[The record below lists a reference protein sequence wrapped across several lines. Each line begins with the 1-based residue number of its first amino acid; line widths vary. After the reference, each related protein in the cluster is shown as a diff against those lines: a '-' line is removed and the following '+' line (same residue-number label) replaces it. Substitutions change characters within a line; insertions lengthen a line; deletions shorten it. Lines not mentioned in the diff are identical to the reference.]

1 MEYYYIYLLGY
12 LICYVI
18 LKELRNLEN
27 SNEWSDVKLT
37 FILSLTSLV
46 GVLVFVVVGV
56 GLCPRVIFAKNS
68 ISRVCACDPR
78 VGIVHRLDR
87 ETSGVILVAKT
98 EEAFAFYQ
106 EQFKGREVK
115 KIYQGIVWGSMKEDI
130 GTINRPLGRSTKDFR
145 MRVVGSQARGTL
157 REAITKY
164 RVLER
169 ANGFSFVEFYLLTG
183 RTHQIRAHMRSA
195 GYPLVSDSL
204 YGMADKGEAL
214 GIQRVALH
222 ALSLHFT
229 LLSGKEIDVKA
240 PYPLDFVQ
248 ALESMRKGNL

>member
-1 MEYYYIYLLGY
+1 MTIDVIYEDDSTLVLGKPAG
-12 LICYVI
+12 LVVH
-18 LKELRNLEN
+18 
-27 SNEWSDVKLT
+27 SDGRT
-37 FILSLTSLV
+37 EETTLTSWL
-46 GVLVFVVVGV
+46 LKTYPYLKGV
-56 GLCPRVIFAKNS
+56 GGTVRIDSGAEE
-68 ISRVCACDPR
+68 PR